1 MKGRIFTYCLS
12 VIEQEV
18 IPVLELKQLL
28 FRRREDLLS
37 TEYSRLDIYFQRLNE
52 FDPNLT
58 YEDAFM
64 YCLIF

>member
-1 MKGRIFTYCLS
+1 MNFTYCLS

-28 FRRREDLLS
+28 FRRREDLLP
-37 TEYSRLDIYFQRLNE
+37 TGYSRLDIYFQIIIE
-52 FDPNLT
+52 FILTFT

-64 YCLIF
+64 